1 MRFGPVVPE
10 TLTLTHIILYGVPKN
25 VQELKL
31 SITKGPEQTSVFA
44 LKVVAHT
51 FLLHWPTLHN
61 AEKSKGPVKSQEEKE
76 GK

>member
-51 FLLHWPTLHN
+51 FLLH
-61 AEKSKGPVKSQEEKE
+61 
-76 GK
+76 